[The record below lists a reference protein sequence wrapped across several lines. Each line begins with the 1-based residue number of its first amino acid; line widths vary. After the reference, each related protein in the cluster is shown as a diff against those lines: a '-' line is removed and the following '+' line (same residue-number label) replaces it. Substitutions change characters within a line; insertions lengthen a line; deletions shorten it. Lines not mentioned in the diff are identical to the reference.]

1 MGRNMLTL
9 DEIAAV
15 LGAARIGANVEFFGV
30 STDSRKIAQ
39 GDLFV
44 ALKGANFDGSEF
56 VSVAGQ
62 AGAAAAIVE
71 KRIES
76 AIPLLVVKDAR
87 LALGKLAAFWRSRFG
102 IPVIAITGSNG
113 KTTVKEMLA
122 SILRE
127 KGEVLATKGNLN
139 NDIGLPLTLLGLRRE
154 HRFAVIEMGMNHP
167 GEIRYLCS
175 IASPDFALVTNAASA
190 HLEGLGSVAAV
201 ARAKGEI
208 FEGLKQ
214 EGTAIINAD
223 DAYAPLW
230 RDLAKSRNIVDFGLN
245 SGAGVTARYVLD
257 EYGSDIVLNTPEGE
271 IGTRLQVPGLH
282 NVRNALAAAAAAS
295 AAGIDAKAI
304 GQGLAKFAGVA
315 GRMQRKTGKKGAVL
329 VDDTYNANPDSVR
342 AAIAWLSN
350 AKGKTLLILGD
361 MGELGPDSSK
371 LHGEIG
377 AAARDAGIGALLTLG
392 KASEAAAM
400 AFGKGAHH
408 FGEIETLVG
417 KAQSLL
423 EPGMTVLVKGSRF
436 MKMERVVEQLE
447 EREKACC

>member
-1 MGRNMLTL
+1 MLTL

-15 LGAARIGANVEFFGV
+15 LGAGRIGANVEFFGV
-30 STDSRKIAQ
+30 STDSRKIAR

-44 ALKGANFDGSEF
+44 ALKGANHDGAEF
-56 VSVAGQ
+56 VPIAGQ
-62 AGAAAAIVE
+62 AGAVAAIVE
-71 KRIES
+71 RQVES

-167 GEIRYLCS
+167 GEIEYLCS
-175 IASPDFALVTNAASA
+175 VARPDFALVTNAASA

-214 EGTAIINAD
+214 DGAAIINAD

-230 RDLAKSRNIVDFGLN
+230 RGLAKGRRIVDFGLN
-245 SGAGVTARYVLD
+245 GGAGVTARYVLD
-257 EYGSDIVLNTPEGE
+257 EYGSDIVLNTPKGE

-315 GRMQRKTGKKGAVL
+315 GRMQRKTGRKGAIL

-377 AAARDAGIGALLTLG
+377 IAARDAGIGALLTLG
-392 KASEAAAM
+392 KASKAAAVT
-400 AFGKGAHH
+400 FGKGANH
-408 FGEIETLVG
+408 FEAIETLVG
-417 KAQSLL
+417 KAQGLL